1 MRILVT
7 GYSRSGTT
15 LVRKLIAAHTE
26 CRGILHETMILVA
39 NRGVIANSKIL
50 YGWQGGDPIMM
61 RAMCDVNEDTWGEKI
76 LYDYPCIDG
85 GVVDAL
91 DYCLFWN
98 ELFLPKAVV
107 VNVIRYPL
115 DVVLSSK
122 KKKNVSLV
130 DALGTY
136 EKWMPDMSF
145 KIDTLP
151 NSFTIR
157 FEELL
162 DRPMAVLEKVFAKC
176 GMDSSRGSIKHAI
189 SRARPDIGGGI
200 DPAVA
205 YSHREDYKQLKGR
218 GLESISKK
226 LGYETWGR

>member
-1 MRILVT
+1 MRILIT

-39 NRGVIANSKIL
+39 NRGVIANSRIL
-50 YGWQGGDPIMM
+50 YGWQGGDPILMK
-61 RAMCDVNEDTWGEKI
+61 AMCDVNEDTWGEKI

-98 ELFLPKAVV
+98 ELFLPKAVI

-122 KKKNVSLV
+122 KKKGVSL
-130 DALGTY
+130 DGALRTY
-136 EKWMPDMSF
+136 KKWMPDMSF
-145 KIDTLP
+145 KIDALP
-151 NSFTIR
+151 NAFTIR
-157 FEELL
+157 FEDLL
-162 DRPMAVLEKVFAKC
+162 EQPMAVLERVFDKC
-176 GMDSSRGSIKHAI
+176 RMDSARGAIKHAI
-189 SRARPDIGGGI
+189 SRAGPDIGGSI
-200 DPAVA
+200 DKDVA
-205 YSHREDYKQLKGR
+205 YSHREDYKQLKT
-218 GLESISKK
+218 GLTEICEK
-226 LGYETWGR
+226 LGYEIWGR